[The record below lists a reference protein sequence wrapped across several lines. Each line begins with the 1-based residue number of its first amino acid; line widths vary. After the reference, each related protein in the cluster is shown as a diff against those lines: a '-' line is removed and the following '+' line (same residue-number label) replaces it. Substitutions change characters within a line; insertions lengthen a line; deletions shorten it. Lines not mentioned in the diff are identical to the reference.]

1 MNRSIAFLL
10 AYLACNGHAFSTTT
24 TRTTTTTQLF
34 SATGGWG
41 IGQSRELTD
50 AEKAKGERRAFDG
63 YKMQDRGD
71 FMRQV
76 KQDRAKMFSDEKDE
90 LLAVAKMAGIDVK
103 PSNKFDDD
111 LFGEDDDDLD
121 LSVTWDEVADGPTSD
136 SSITRLDEDTTSPG
150 LF

>member
-1 MNRSIAFLL
+1 
-10 AYLACNGHAFSTTT
+10 
-24 TRTTTTTQLF
+24 
-34 SATGGWG
+34 
-41 IGQSRELTD
+41 
-50 AEKAKGERRAFDG
+50 
-63 YKMQDRGD
+63 MQDRGD